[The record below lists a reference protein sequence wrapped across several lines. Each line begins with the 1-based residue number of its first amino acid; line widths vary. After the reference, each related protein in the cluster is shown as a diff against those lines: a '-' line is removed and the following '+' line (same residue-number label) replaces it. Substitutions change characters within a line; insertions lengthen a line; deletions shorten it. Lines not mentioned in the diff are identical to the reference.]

1 MKPNCSETTAFSGRI
16 FQKTSTPPLLPEKMR
31 APKEDRVL
39 PALRDSSRGGDS
51 SLPSFTSPCISTWPQ
66 KLSFLAHLQQFCMVG
81 GGQFLLVFL
90 DQESCLCPTSNSE
103 TFRFSFPN
111 MWLRLATKMVS
122 SSWGKAKVSVEKQV
136 TFSS

>member
-31 APKEDRVL
+31 APKADRVL

-66 KLSFLAHLQQFCMVG
+66 SSPFWLTSSSSAWWGEGSSCLFSWIRRAVCVPPLTLKHFGSLFLICGFAWPPKWFLAAG
-81 GGQFLLVFL
+81 
-90 DQESCLCPTSNSE
+90 
-103 TFRFSFPN
+103 
-111 MWLRLATKMVS
+111 
-122 SSWGKAKVSVEKQV
+122 EKQK
-136 TFSS
+136 SAWKSK